1 MSEDTYVSAADLTA
15 SRPPPNKRTGLGDLI
30 RNPNFI
36 RILAVIYIALFFIV
50 QVQYRADTTVI
61 EDGETRVVNATV
73 SRSIA
78 SYIAD
83 QLQEL
88 WSGIGNFTE
97 GFLIAT
103 LIAIPFA
110 IIVFWSGINDQNKH
124 GIPFYRNVI
133 FIRDFTQVIF
143 LILIIGGI
151 YGLNQNLQE
160 NFQEGEAG
168 LIINFNV
175 LRRDYS
181 VAITEGPDFQEPL
194 EWVNDIPL
202 LGKEVAPYLSPGTN
216 VRALLTGLSN
226 TLRAVII
233 ALVITTVLGVL
244 LGIGLLSNNWLV
256 RIVSSAYVEVF
267 RNTPLLVQLFFV
279 YSSIQLLLPTTPSE
293 AHELPGSIYV
303 SARGVNYPRIL
314 TQDGFSILLGF
325 ALVGFIGGVYLWR
338 RRLQIQDDTGQ
349 PAFTLR
355 YFLASFLG
363 LSVIGLLLVTILY
376 GFPIDAEEPV
386 LGRFNFERGVG
397 ALFTAEFV
405 GLVAALVLY
414 TAAFIADIVRAG
426 IQSVPYGQ
434 IEAARAAGLT
444 NNQTLQMIVLPQ
456 AMRLIIPP
464 LTNQYLNL
472 AKNSSL
478 AIAIGY
484 FDLFNISTIAA
495 NQSGQIV
502 VFFVVMMLTYLTISL
517 IISVVMNSINQ
528 RLQLKER

>member
-1 MSEDTYVSAADLTA
+1 MREDTYVSAADLTA
-15 SRPPPNKRTGLGDLI
+15 SRPPPYKRTGLSDLI

-36 RILAVIYIALFFIV
+36 RIIAVIYIALFFTV
-50 QVQYRADTTVI
+50 QVQYTSEVTIVEDDTTSTTTTAV
-61 EDGETRVVNATV
+61 TRSVA
-73 SRSIA
+73 SFIA
-78 SYIAD
+78 H
-83 QLQEL
+83 QLQQI
-88 WSGIGNFTE
+88 WSDIGNFTE
-97 GFLIAT
+97 GFVIAALIG
-103 LIAIPFA
+103 IPFV
-110 IIVFWSGINDQNKH
+110 IFVFWRGLNDQNKH

-160 NFQEGEAG
+160 NFQDSG
-168 LIINFNV
+168 LIVNFNV
-175 LRRDYS
+175 LSRNYS
-181 VAITEGPDFQEPL
+181 VAITEGPDYNEPI
-194 EWVNDIPL
+194 EWVEDIPL
-202 LGKEVAPYLSPGTN
+202 IGDSLSAYTAASTN
-216 VRALLTGLSN
+216 TRALMTGLSN
-226 TLRAVII
+226 TLRAVIV
-233 ALVITTVLGVL
+233 ALVITTILGVF

-256 RIVSSAYVEVF
+256 RIVSSSYVEVF

-279 YSSIQLLLPTTPSE
+279 YSSIRLLLPTQPQDAIE
-293 AHELPGSIYV
+293 FPGFIYV
-303 SARGVNYPRIL
+303 SARGVNYPKIL
-314 TQDGFSILLGF
+314 TQDGFTLFISF
-325 ALVGFIGGVYLWR
+325 AVVGFIGGVYLWR
-338 RRLQIQDDTGQ
+338 RRLKLMDQTGQ
-349 PAFTLR
+349 PAYTLR
-355 YFLASFLG
+355 YFLGSFLG
-363 LSVIGLLLVTILY
+363 LSAIGLLLATIIN
-376 GFPIDAEEPV
+376 GFPLEAQEPI

-405 GLVAALVLY
+405 GLVVALVLY

-434 IEAARAAGLT
+434 IEAARAGGLS

-484 FDLFNISTIAA
+484 YDLFNVGTIAA
-495 NQSGQIV
+495 NQSGQVV
-502 VFFVVMMLTYLTISL
+502 VFFVVMLLTYLTISL
-517 IISVVMNSINQ
+517 IISAIMNFINQ